1 MTETIQQHDH
11 ESSSDEE
18 NLYIPSTAS
27 TPNAPNIIGN
37 VADFNEREETTKQHT
52 TFIKT
57 RRMKKE

>member
-1 MTETIQQHDH
+1 MTETIQKHND

-18 NLYIPSTAS
+18 HFYIPSTAS

-37 VADFNEREETTKQHT
+37 VDDFNQREETTKQPT
-52 TFIKT
+52 TIIKT